1 MKHVAGRATVV
12 FWKLDTCVSA
22 KMDSMGKIVKIKMF
36 VFLIHVKTE
45 EFVRK
50 QTIATRALV
59 HQDFKEKTAQL
70 PNIALIRHVAITGS
84 VLNYLEIIIVTAVV
98 DFLDEIARFKT
109 FASSRTAVAMEH
121 VTMYQG
127 ALSANAIPV

>member
-1 MKHVAGRATVV
+1 MKHAAGRATVV

-22 KMDSMGKIVKIKMF
+22 KMDSMGQIVKTKMF

-50 QTIATRALV
+50 QTIATRAFV
-59 HQDFKEKTAQL
+59 HQAFKEKTAQL
-70 PNIALIRHVAITGS
+70 RNIALTKHVAITGP

-98 DFLDEIARFKT
+98 DLLDEIARFKT
-109 FASSRTAVAMEH
+109 FASSRTAVVMEH
-121 VTMYQG
+121 VTM
-127 ALSANAIPV
+127 